1 MDRPA
6 MVPRLMAANSL
17 LLSVESLLDHARYS
31 AQSTHEDPRWIAA
44 FDRAVDLNRDTRL
57 QVSNILVLLQEPP
70 ALVRDRHPLPFEPP
84 ED

>member
-6 MVPRLMAANSL
+6 MIPRLMAANSL
-17 LLSVESLLDHARYS
+17 LLSVETLLDHARHS
-31 AQSTHEDPRWIAA
+31 AHSNGEDPRWIAA
-44 FDRAVDLNRDTRL
+44 FDRAIELNRDTRL

-70 ALVRDRHPLPFEPP
+70 ALVRDRRPLPFESP